1 MKKYI
6 LDLKVRSNRRL
17 NRNHNLL
24 EFGCISPLPPMAAG
38 QFVEVR
44 VDGSPNTYLRRP
56 FSVHRVD
63 PEAKTMHLL
72 VKSVGDGT
80 RQLAD
85 LEAGDTVNILLPLG
99 KGFTLTENADVLLV
113 GGGCGIAPLYYLADQ
128 LFRQGNKIDMLI
140 GGRSAGDILMA
151 DEYRAFGTVHIAT
164 EDGSLGEKGM
174 VTGHSILRNEKLPY
188 KMIYCCGPDGMMR
201 AVANIA
207 EAKQVE
213 CEVSL
218 ENTMACGIGVC
229 LCCVV
234 DTKKG
239 NQCVC
244 TEGPVFNSKH
254 LKGWTAEVE
263 TGCSLDQ

>member
-24 EFGCISPLPPMAAG
+24 ELGCINPLPPMVPG
-38 QFVEVR
+38 QFAEVR
-44 VDGSPNTYLRRP
+44 VDGSQTTYLRRP
-56 FSVHRVD
+56 FSIHRVD
-63 PEAKTMHLL
+63 RAANTMHLL
-72 VKSVGDGT
+72 IKSVGDGT
-80 RQLAD
+80 RKLAD
-85 LEAGDTVNILLPLG
+85 LEAGDSVNIMLPLG
-99 KGFTLTENADVLLV
+99 SGFTLTRNARVLLV
-113 GGGCGIAPLYYLADQ
+113 GGGCGVAPLYYLADH
-128 LFRQGNKIDMLI
+128 LFRQGNKVDILI
-140 GGRSAGDILMA
+140 GGRSADDILMA
-151 DEYRAFGTVHIAT
+151 DDYRAFGTVYIAT
-164 EDGSLGEKGM
+164 EDGTLGEKGM
-174 VTGHSILRNEKLPY
+174 VTGHSVLKNKELSY
-188 KMIYCCGPDGMMR
+188 DMIYCCGPDGMMR
-201 AVANIA
+201 AVAGIA
-207 EAKQVE
+207 EAHGIE

-234 DTKKG
+234 ETHEG

-244 TEGPVFNSKH
+244 TQGPVFNSKQ